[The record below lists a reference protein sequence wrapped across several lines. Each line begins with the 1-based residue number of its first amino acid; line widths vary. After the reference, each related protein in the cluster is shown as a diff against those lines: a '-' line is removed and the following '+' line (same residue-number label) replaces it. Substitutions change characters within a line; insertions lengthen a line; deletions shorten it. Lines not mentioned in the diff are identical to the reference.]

1 VFHQLFS
8 WLKDAAAEVA
18 VETWLEITAQL
29 DLVEVVLVLV
39 HAVGSL
45 LVVFDL
51 LFGDI
56 LEAEVTLARIDML
69 NHGLLE
75 LSFPTWRYF
84 GLLTDLA
91 NVPEVFIVV
100 AQADSLAVHVYF
112 RVASFCK
119 LIV

>member
-1 VFHQLFS
+1 
-8 WLKDAAAEVA
+8 
-18 VETWLEITAQL
+18 
-29 DLVEVVLVLV
+29 V
-39 HAVGSL
+39 HAVGIL
-45 LVVFDL
+45 LVVLDL
-51 LFGDI
+51 LFRDV
-56 LEAEVTLARIDML
+56 LEAEFTLARGYVP